1 MNVESGADEADTG
14 SPELGAAPLPEQG
27 LPEAGYALRDL
38 LLAPAL
44 LSLLRLPLAACFALA
59 VRIPSAALGILVL
72 AGITDVLDGWVARR
86 FGLVTATGAALDG
99 ITDKVFAVGV
109 ALALLATGQL
119 GLGALLLL
127 NAREIGE
134 APLLLWCLVNPH
146 ARARRVAYPKANVV
160 GKVATVVQFLAIGS
174 ALFRAPGTS
183 YLVMATAVVGAFAA
197 LSYWRR
203 ELGVLGRGRARLQ
216 S

>member
-109 ALALLATGQL
+109 ALALLAT
-119 GLGALLLL
+119 
-127 NAREIGE
+127 
-134 APLLLWCLVNPH
+134 NPH